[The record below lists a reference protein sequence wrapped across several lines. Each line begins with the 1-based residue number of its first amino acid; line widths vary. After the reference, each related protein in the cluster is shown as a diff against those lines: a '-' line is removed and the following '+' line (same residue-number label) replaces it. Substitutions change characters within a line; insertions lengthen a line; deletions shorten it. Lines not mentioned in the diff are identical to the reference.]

1 VDKTRNYTK
10 GKNGEEIAK
19 KYLEET
25 GMETI
30 EMNFEN
36 KLGEIDLVM
45 QDKEWLVF
53 VEVKLKVGDRYG
65 TPEEMINKR
74 KLGQV
79 RRVAESF
86 LVMKPQIKKQFQKY
100 RIDAVAIVLNED
112 KTIKRIRYY
121 KNLYG

>member
-19 KYLEET
+19 KYLEEA

-36 KLGEIDLVM
+36 KLGEVDLIVK
-45 QDKEWLVF
+45 DKEWLVF

-74 KLGQV
+74 KLSQV
-79 RRVAESF
+79 KRVAESF
-86 LVMKPQIKKQFQKY
+86 LVMKPQFKKQFEKY
-100 RIDAVAIVLNED
+100 RIDAVAIVLKED
-112 KTIKRIRYY
+112 KTIKRIRHY